1 MGFEQFI
8 RPFQTRDVT
17 PPTLARKAGF
27 SESSAPVRFRPG
39 LVGAAKTF
47 HASYSADTT
56 VYMIKRPKEKQSA

>member
-1 MGFEQFI
+1 MGVEQFV

-17 PPTLARKAGF
+17 PPTLARQAGF
-27 SESSAPVRFRPG
+27 SQSSAPVRMRWG

-56 VYMIKRPKEKQSA
+56 IYVIKKPKEKQSS